1 MNKIILVDD
10 HKMLRKGVTTYLL
23 ENSDWTVIGEAES
36 LAELELLLEQQTFSE
51 EDKIVAVVDL
61 QLKGDGNNA
70 LSANGYTAVQI
81 LAEQNIPSVIFSSN
95 ATGACIEK
103 ALSIQG
109 GRVRGF
115 VSKASSES
123 MLLDA
128 INAVAQGKSFIQPDL
143 VLDFF
148 ETRNLFSILTRR
160 EKEVVN
166 LIGEELTNEQIAE
179 KLKIKINTL
188 ENYVTIIYDKL
199 GSRTEPLF
207 WKKLDDVYRLTTR
220 SLPISRA
227 CRVGGDTIEGAVN

>member
-1 MNKIILVDD
+1 MNKVILVDD

-36 LAELELLLEQQTFSE
+36 LAELEPLLKQLTFSE

-61 QLKGDGNNA
+61 QLKGDGNNT
-70 LSANGYTAVQI
+70 LSANGYTAVQM

-109 GRVRGF
+109 GGARGF

-148 ETRNLFSILTRR
+148 
-160 EKEVVN
+160 
-166 LIGEELTNEQIAE
+166 
-179 KLKIKINTL
+179 
-188 ENYVTIIYDKL
+188 
-199 GSRTEPLF
+199 
-207 WKKLDDVYRLTTR
+207 
-220 SLPISRA
+220 
-227 CRVGGDTIEGAVN
+227 

>member
-1 MNKIILVDD
+1 MNKVILVDD

-36 LAELELLLEQQTFSE
+36 LAELEPLLKQLTFSE

-70 LSANGYTAVQI
+70 LSVNGYTAVQM

-109 GRVRGF
+109 GG
-115 VSKASSES
+115 AS

-160 EKEVVN
+160 EKEVIN

-188 ENYVTIIYDKL
+188 ENYISIIYDKL
-199 GSRTEPLF
+199 GCKDRA
-207 WKKLDDVYRLTTR
+207 
-220 SLPISRA
+220 SLLEKIR
-227 CRVGGDTIEGAVN
+227 

>member
-1 MNKIILVDD
+1 MNKVILVDD

-36 LAELELLLEQQTFSE
+36 LAELEPLLKQLTFSE
-51 EDKIVAVVDL
+51 EDNIVAVVDL

-70 LSANGYTAVQI
+70 LSANGYTAIQM

-109 GRVRGF
+109 GGVRGF

-160 EKEVVN
+160 EKEVIN

-188 ENYVTIIYDKL
+188 ENYISIIYDKL
-199 GSRTEPLF
+199 GCKDRA
-207 WKKLDDVYRLTTR
+207 
-220 SLPISRA
+220 SLLEKIR
-227 CRVGGDTIEGAVN
+227 